1 MPSKQQP
8 RRPDNPAV
16 EGDLTPMHP
25 EEVTLG
31 RIEQETG
38 QTREQV
44 AVPGS
49 GRTVTDGEIPIEEQR
64 RRGIEDNVR
73 HVDSIGRR

>member
-1 MPSKQQP
+1 MPSKQRP

-49 GRTVTDGEIPIEEQR
+49 GRTVTDG
-64 RRGIEDNVR
+64 
-73 HVDSIGRR
+73 